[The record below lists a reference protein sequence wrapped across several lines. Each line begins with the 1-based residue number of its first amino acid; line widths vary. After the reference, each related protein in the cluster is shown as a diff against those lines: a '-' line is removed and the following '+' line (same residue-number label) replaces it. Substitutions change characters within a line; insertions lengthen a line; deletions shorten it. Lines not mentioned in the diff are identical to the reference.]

1 MIEFKCGETSHPLQL
16 ASERVLAVIRPLTG
30 EPAGT
35 PDELVESALDCCA
48 AALSQ
53 FRPGEKVVI
62 VTSDVT
68 RPTGSEIYLPLL
80 VARLNA
86 AGIRDRDIEIVIA
99 LGIHRKQTQA
109 EHRRIVGELY
119 GRIRVTDH
127 DCDDPGA
134 LVYLGETARGIPVE
148 VNRSVAEAQRLI
160 LTGAVTF
167 HYFAGFGGG
176 RKSLLPGVSSRRSCM
191 ASHFALLNLGERSGK
206 HPKAVTGNLEG
217 NPVHEAMLEACALR
231 PPDFILNTVLTP
243 GKRILA
249 AFAGDWR
256 EAHLA
261 GCLFYSDAFCYPIQE
276 KADLVVVS
284 CGGFPK
290 DINLIQAHKSM
301 EYASRA
307 LKPGGVML
315 LLAECRDGYG
325 NATFF
330 DWFRYPTC
338 GDLESALR
346 KRYEINGQ
354 TAWSVKEKAERFRI
368 VLVSQLSAEEVSAM
382 GMIPA
387 QTLQHALDLALPML
401 AERFTAYLI
410 PEGGTVLPVLEPGRG
425 SLSRE
430 VAEQEVAGRERLR
443 ASLKGMAGH

>member
-1 MIEFKCGETSHPLQL
+1 MIDLKCGEKSYPLEI
-16 ASERVLAVIRPLTG
+16 APERVLAVLRPRIG
-30 EPAGT
+30 EPAAT
-35 PDELVESALDCCA
+35 PAQLVEQALDGCA
-48 AALSQ
+48 EALSR
-53 FRPGEKVVI
+53 FRPGEQVVI

-99 LGIHRKQTQA
+99 LGIHRKQTEA
-109 EHRRIVGELY
+109 EHRKIIGELY

-134 LVYLGETARGIPVE
+134 LVYLGDTARGIPVE
-148 VNRSVAEAQRLI
+148 VNRRVAEAEHLI

-191 ASHFALLNLGERSGK
+191 ASHFALLNQGEASGR

-217 NPVHEAMLEACALR
+217 NPVHEAMLEACAMR
-231 PPDFILNTVLTP
+231 PPDFILNTILAP
-243 GKRILA
+243 DKRIMA

-256 EAHLA
+256 NAHLA
-261 GCLFYSDAFCYPIQE
+261 GCRFYADAFSYPIAG

-301 EYASRA
+301 EYGSRA
-307 LKPGGVML
+307 LKPGGVMI

-330 DWFRYPTC
+330 NWFSYKSC
-338 GDLESALR
+338 AELESALR
-346 KRYEINGQ
+346 KQYEINGQ

-368 VLVSQLSAEEVSAM
+368 VLVSELPAEEVIAM

-387 QTLQHALDLALPML
+387 GTLQQALDLALPML
-401 AERFTAYLI
+401 PEDYQTYLI
-410 PEGGTVLPVLEPGRG
+410 PEGGIVLPVLE
-425 SLSRE
+425 
-430 VAEQEVAGRERLR
+430 A
-443 ASLKGMAGH
+443 K

>member
-1 MIEFKCGETSHPLQL
+1 MYHNPMLDLKCGDQSFPLQIAPEQILSVLRPL
-16 ASERVLAVIRPLTG
+16 ASA
-30 EPAGT
+30 AQGT
-35 PDELVESALDCCA
+35 PAELVER
-48 AALSQ
+48 ALSQ
-53 FRPGEKVVI
+53 CEDALSSFRAGERVVI
-62 VTSDVT
+62 VTSDIT
-68 RPTGSEIYLPLL
+68 RPTGSDVYLPML

-99 LGIHRKQTQA
+99 LGIHRKQTEA
-109 EHRRIVGELY
+109 EHKKIVGELY
-119 GRIRVTDH
+119 GRIKVSDH
-127 DCDDPGA
+127 DCDDPGQ
-134 LVYLGETARGIPVE
+134 LVYLGDTARGVPVE
-148 VNRSVAEAQRLI
+148 INRRVAEADRLI

-191 ASHFALLNLGERSGK
+191 ASHFSLLNPGEGSGR
-206 HPKAVTGNLEG
+206 HPKATTGNLEG
-217 NPVHEAMLEACALR
+217 NPVHEAMLEACGKR
-231 PPDFILNTVLTP
+231 PPSFILNTVLGP
-243 GKRILA
+243 DKKILA
-249 AFAGDWR
+249 AFAGDWQS
-256 EAHLA
+256 AHA
-261 GCLFYSDAFCYPIQE
+261 EGCRFYAAAFSAPIAE

-307 LKPGGVML
+307 LKPGGVMV

-330 DWFRYPTC
+330 NWFGYATC
-338 GDLESALR
+338 AELESGLR

-368 VLVSQLSAEEVSAM
+368 VLVSKIPPEEARTM

-387 QTLQHALDLALPML
+387 ATLAQAMELALPML
-401 AERFTAYLI
+401 PTDYRAYVI
-410 PEGGTVLPVLEPGRG
+410 PEGGNVLPVPATTD
-425 SLSRE
+425 SN
-430 VAEQEVAGRERLR
+430 
-443 ASLKGMAGH
+443 

>member
-1 MIEFKCGETSHPLQL
+1 MIDLKCGEKSFPLEL
-16 ASERVLAVIRPLTG
+16 PPERVLAVIRPRTG
-30 EPAGT
+30 EPAGI
-35 PDELVESALDCCA
+35 PAELVASALDGCT

-53 FRPGEKVVI
+53 FRPGESVVI

-68 RPTGSEIYLPLL
+68 RPTGSEIYLPLV

-86 AGIRDRDIEIVIA
+86 AGI
-99 LGIHRKQTQA
+99 
-109 EHRRIVGELY
+109 
-119 GRIRVTDH
+119 
-127 DCDDPGA
+127 
-134 LVYLGETARGIPVE
+134 YLGETARGIPVE
-148 VNRSVAEAQRLI
+148 VNRSVAEADRLI

-191 ASHFALLNLGERSGK
+191 ASHFALLNIGEGSGK
-206 HPKAVTGNLEG
+206 NPRAVTGNLEG
-217 NPVHEAMLEACALR
+217 NPVHEAMLEACAMR

-243 GKRILA
+243 DKRILA

-256 EAHLA
+256 EAHLD
-261 GCLFYSDAFCYPIQE
+261 GCRFYARTFSYPIRE
-276 KADLVVVS
+276 RADLVVVS

-315 LLAECRDGYG
+315 LLAECRDGFG

-330 DWFRYPTC
+330 DWFRYPSC
-338 GDLESALR
+338 GELESALR
-346 KRYEINGQ
+346 VRYEINGQ

-368 VLVSQLSAEEVSAM
+368 VLVSRLAPAEVSGM

-387 QTLQHALDLALPML
+387 QTLRHALDQALPL
-401 AERFTAYLI
+401 LPEGFTAYVI
-410 PEGGTVLPVLEPGRG
+410 PEGGTVLPVL
-425 SLSRE
+425 
-430 VAEQEVAGRERLR
+430 A
-443 ASLKGMAGH
+443 

>member
-1 MIEFKCGETSHPLQL
+1 MDLKCGEKSYPVEIAPEHVLSVLRPRIGAAAGSPAELI
-16 ASERVLAVIRPLTG
+16 ER
-30 EPAGT
+30 
-35 PDELVESALDCCA
+35 ALDDCA
-48 AALSQ
+48 EPLSR
-53 FRPGEKVVI
+53 FRPGEQVVI

-68 RPTGSEIYLPLL
+68 RPTGSDIYLPLL

-86 AGIRDRDIEIVIA
+86 AGVRDRDIEIVIA
-99 LGIHRKQTQA
+99 LGIHRKQTEA
-109 EHRRIVGELY
+109 EHRKIVGELY

-127 DCDDPGA
+127 DCDDTGA
-134 LVYLGETARGIPVE
+134 LVYLGDTARGIPVE
-148 VNRSVAEAQRLI
+148 VNRRVAEAKRLI

-191 ASHFALLNLGERSGK
+191 ASHFALLNQGEGSGR

-217 NPVHEAMLEACALR
+217 NPVHEAMLEACAMR
-231 PPDFILNTVLTP
+231 PPDFILNTVLAP
-243 GKRILA
+243 DKRILA
-249 AFAGDWR
+249 AFAGEWR
-256 EAHLA
+256 SAHLE
-261 GCLFYSDAFCYPIQE
+261 GCRFYADAFSHPITE
-276 KADLVVVS
+276 RADLVVVS

-307 LKPGGVML
+307 LKPGGVMI

-330 DWFRYPTC
+330 NWFRYQSC
-338 GDLESALR
+338 GELESALR

-368 VLVSQLSAEEVSAM
+368 VLVSQLPPEEVAAM
-382 GMIPA
+382 GMIA
-387 QTLQHALDLALPML
+387 AETLQQAFVQAQPML
-401 AERFTAYLI
+401 PEGFRAYVI
-410 PEGGTVLPVLEPGRG
+410 PEGGIVLPVLEGR
-425 SLSRE
+425 
-430 VAEQEVAGRERLR
+430 
-443 ASLKGMAGH
+443 

>member
-1 MIEFKCGETSHPLQL
+1 MIDLKCGEKCYPLEM
-16 ASERVLAVIRPLTG
+16 APERVLAVLRPRVG
-30 EPAGT
+30 EPAA
-35 PDELVESALDCCA
+35 PPAQLVEQALDGCA
-48 AALSQ
+48 EALSK
-53 FRPGEKVVI
+53 FRPGEQVVI

-99 LGIHRKQTQA
+99 LGIHRKQTEA
-109 EHRRIVGELY
+109 EQRKIVGGLY
-119 GRIRVTDH
+119 GRIKVTDH

-134 LVYLGETARGIPVE
+134 LVYLGDTARGIPVE
-148 VNRSVAEAQRLI
+148 VNRRVAETEHLI

-191 ASHFALLNLGERSGK
+191 ASHFALLNQGEASGK

-217 NPVHEAMLEACALR
+217 NPVHEAMLEACAMR
-231 PPDFILNTVLTP
+231 PPDFILNTILAP
-243 GKRILA
+243 DKRIMA

-256 EAHLA
+256 SAHLA
-261 GCLFYSDAFCYPIQE
+261 GCRFYADTFSYPISE

-307 LKPGGVML
+307 LKPGGVMI

-330 DWFRYPTC
+330 NWFSYKTC
-338 GDLESALR
+338 EELESALR
-346 KRYEINGQ
+346 KQYEINGQ

-368 VLVSQLSAEEVSAM
+368 VLVSQLPAEEVIAM
-382 GMIPA
+382 GMAPA
-387 QTLQHALDLALPML
+387 GTLQQALDLALPML
-401 AERFTAYLI
+401 PEDYQAYLI
-410 PEGGTVLPVLEPGRG
+410 PEGGIVLPVLE
-425 SLSRE
+425 
-430 VAEQEVAGRERLR
+430 AT
-443 ASLKGMAGH
+443 

>member
-1 MIEFKCGETSHPLQL
+1 MIDLKCGDQSFPLQL
-16 ASERVLAVIRPLTG
+16 APERVLAVIRPRTG

-35 PDELVESALDCCA
+35 PAQLVADALESCSQ
-48 AALSQ
+48 ALSR

-62 VTSDVT
+62 VTSDIT
-68 RPTGSEIYLPLL
+68 RPTGSEVYLPLL

-86 AGIRDRDIEIVIA
+86 AGVRDRDIEIVIA

-109 EHRRIVGELY
+109 EQKRIVGELY

-134 LVYLGETARGIPVE
+134 LVYLGDTSRGIPVE
-148 VNRSVAEAQRLI
+148 LNRSVALADRLI
-160 LTGAVTF
+160 LTGAVTY

-176 RKSLLPGVSSRRSCM
+176 RKSLLPGVSSRRSCL
-191 ASHFALLNLGERSGK
+191 ASHFALLNQGEGSGK
-206 HPKAVTGNLEG
+206 HPKAVTGVLEG

-243 GKRILA
+243 DKRILA
-249 AFAGDWR
+249 VFTGDWR
-256 EAHLA
+256 EAHSA
-261 GCLFYSDAFCYPIQE
+261 GCRFYAQLFSYPIRE

-338 GDLESALR
+338 GLLESALR

-368 VLVSQLSAEEVSAM
+368 VLVSKLAPEEVCAM

-387 QTLQHALDLALPML
+387 QTVGHALDLALPML
-401 AERFTAYLI
+401 PEGFTAYLI
-410 PEGGTVLPVLEPGRG
+410 PEGGTVLPVLE
-425 SLSRE
+425 
-430 VAEQEVAGRERLR
+430 EQ
-443 ASLKGMAGH
+443 